1 MHHYW
6 SYCCCVFGCV
16 IFQLSLHHHIF
27 DVPSFQNL
35 KHTHTHTPTKSPDD
49 DYLNFLRPQP
59 IEFEEPVTE
68 EAYKPTSNGKA
79 PLHDQPTRVSSRMK
93 KRRKFTLCE
102 ESLEGEFGVEQG
114 DVSSDQLYVKFDDST
129 TTTTT
134 TTATSSSDT
143 SDISSS
149 SSSTNTHIATLSES
163 DVIKNDDGTN
173 DNRSCQGNHEDECK
187 VNERSKTAAVK
198 PVPIET
204 KSKLSFNEP
213 VVKDLEGFKQYLLR
227 EGVEVIVGFFFFF

>member
-1 MHHYW
+1 
-6 SYCCCVFGCV
+6 VFACV
-16 IFQLSLHHHIF
+16 IFRLSLDHHIF

-35 KHTHTHTPTKSPDD
+35 KHTRTPTPTPTKSPDD

-68 EAYKPTSNGKA
+68 EAYKPSSNGKA
-79 PLHDQPTRVSSRMK
+79 SSLHDQPTRVSSRMK

-129 TTTTT
+129 TTT
-134 TTATSSSDT
+134 ATSGSDT

-163 DVIKNDDGTN
+163 DVIKDDDGTN